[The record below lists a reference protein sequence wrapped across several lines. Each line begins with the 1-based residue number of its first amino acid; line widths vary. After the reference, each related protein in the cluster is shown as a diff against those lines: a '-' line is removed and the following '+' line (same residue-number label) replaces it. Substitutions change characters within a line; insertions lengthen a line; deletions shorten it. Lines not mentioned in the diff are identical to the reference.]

1 MHLYIFQCIII
12 FHSDAEI
19 LGSEIDNVEGCSR
32 YICDNEEILLDEVS
46 IRCIHTP
53 GHTMGHI
60 CYFAQ
65 DGDQLCVFTGDTLFC
80 GGVGKFFEGTAE
92 DMHKSLQKLLNLP
105 PQTEIYCGHEYTVS
119 NYRFALYID
128 PDNQDLHQANEE
140 AITLRNHN
148 RFTVP
153 STIERELKINPF
165 LRVLEP
171 PIKSKFPTISEDD
184 PVALLGALRE
194 AKNNF

>member
-1 MHLYIFQCIII
+1 MYSL
-12 FHSDAEI
+12 DAEI
-19 LGSEIDNVEGCSR
+19 LGSEIDNVEGCTR
-32 YICDNEEILLDEVS
+32 YVHDNEELFLDEIS

-92 DMHKSLQKLLNLP
+92 DMHHSLLKLKTLP
-105 PQTEIYCGHEYTVS
+105 LHTEVYCGHEYTVS
-119 NYRFALYID
+119 NFRFALSVE
-128 PDNQDLHQANEE
+128 PDNEDLILANEE
-140 AITLRNHN
+140 ATTLRKNN
-148 RFTVP
+148 KFTIP
-153 STIERELKINPF
+153 STIEKELKVNPF

-171 PIKSKFPTISEDD
+171 TIKSKFPSISQDD
-184 PVALLGALRE
+184 PIALLGALRE